1 MPRRH
6 TPPLVPGIAMCVCML
21 VAGALVQAAE
31 APLSEVQI
39 TATRTS
45 EDVDFVPA
53 SLTIIRGEDLRR
65 LGATD
70 LRSALATVPGVD
82 APAGGDPGPAG
93 SVPSFWGLHE
103 FDAFLLV
110 VDGVPWGG
118 AFNPAVPTL
127 DLNDVERIEVM
138 KGAAPVMFGATS
150 FVGVIHVI
158 RYPAGESAEQAEMAL
173 GSRSS
178 SAGSLSTALPP
189 IGAYRQ
195 SLLLDADRTR
205 FSGRDQ
211 GYERAH
217 GLYRG
222 AGPVLDG
229 TGAADL
235 EYMAQTQLPTS
246 PVIRSG
252 GALTA
257 LTPLDG
263 NFNPAD
269 AGIVEHRSHL
279 ALTYTQELH
288 DAEWRT
294 LAAYTYSQTH
304 DVRGFLRPELAIGDD
319 GANADGFNQDRTVR
333 ELYFDS
339 FVAVPL
345 ARALKLTV
353 GLDWQF
359 GDASQQSRNFAYVA
373 ALDGSVIPPPSGAR
387 HVDEING
394 LTDKRRFGGLYA
406 QFDWRAYERLG
417 VLGGVRVNDTH
428 EQQVSTHIDTIDA
441 GNSGYFPDS
450 QQHVRLSGDL
460 GATWRLWGA
469 AQGAEHG
476 ILFAQYSNTFKPAAI
491 DFGPDVGE
499 DILKP
504 ESADGYQ
511 GGLRVK
517 TLDGAIDWELAGF
530 RLDFANLVVSQTD
543 ASGAPVMVNAGSER
557 FEGVET
563 ELRWRFAPAATLNAA
578 YSYHDTRFGNTMTV
592 ESGTLVQ
599 LAGHQL
605 NLSPHNIAAL
615 GLQLSGPGGLQ
626 FASQVAYIGRRFLD
640 RLNTAAVGG
649 YLTVDARFGMRLG
662 RYSLALQGQ
671 NLTDRRDPVTASEFG
686 DQSYYLMPARQV
698 MLSFSADLRR

>member
-1 MPRRH
+1 MNCRFRPSPGGLLLSAALLLTA
-6 TPPLVPGIAMCVCML
+6 TPTL
-21 VAGALVQAAE
+21 AAE
-31 APLSEVQI
+31 PLSEVQI
-39 TATRTS
+39 TATRVP
-45 EDVDFVPA
+45 EDLNIVPA
-53 SLTIIRGEDLRR
+53 SLSIIRGEDLRR
-65 LGATD
+65 LGASD
-70 LRSALATVPGVD
+70 LRAALATVSGVD

-110 VDGVPWGG
+110 VDGIPWGG
-118 AFNPAVPTL
+118 AFNPAVPAL

-158 RYPAGESAEQAEMAL
+158 RYPAGESADQVNVA
-173 GSRSS
+173 GGTRSS
-178 SAGSLSTALPP
+178 AAGSLSSALPTL
-189 IGAYRQ
+189 GEYKE

-222 AGPVLDG
+222 AAPVLEG
-229 TGAADL
+229 SGGVDL
-235 EYMAQTQLPTS
+235 EYLAQTQLPTS

-252 GALTA
+252 AGLTS

-269 AGIVEHRSHL
+269 AGIVAHQSHV
-279 ALTYTQELH
+279 ALSYQQPLRASEWHTLLSYTYTQI
-288 DAEWRT
+288 
-294 LAAYTYSQTH
+294 H
-304 DVRGFLRPELAIGDD
+304 DVRGFVRPELAIGDD

-333 ELYFDS
+333 EVYFDS
-339 FVAVPL
+339 FIALPL
-345 ARALKLTV
+345 SPSLKLTT

-359 GDASQQSRNFAYVA
+359 GDASQASRNFAYVA
-373 ALDGSVIPPPSGAR
+373 ALDGSIVPPPSGAR
-387 HVDEING
+387 HIDEING

-406 QFDWRAYERLG
+406 QLDWRANERLG
-417 VLGGVRVNDTH
+417 VLGGVRLNDTH

-441 GNSGYFPDS
+441 GNDGYFPDS
-450 QQHVRLSGDL
+450 QHHVRLSGDL

-469 AQGAEHG
+469 AQGGEHG

-504 ESADGYQ
+504 ETADGYQ

-517 TLDGAIDWELAGF
+517 TLDGALDWEIAGF
-530 RLDFANLVVSQTD
+530 HLDFSNLVVSQTD

-563 ELRWRFAPAATLNAA
+563 ELRWHLAPAATLSAA

-599 LAGHQL
+599 LDGHQL

-626 FASQVAYIGRRFLD
+626 FASQLAYIGRRFLD
-640 RLNTAAVGG
+640 RLNTAPVGG
-649 YLTVDARFGMRLG
+649 YVTLDARLGMRFG
-662 RYSLALQGQ
+662 AYTIALQGE
-671 NLTDRRDPVTASEFG
+671 NLTDRRAPVTASEFG

-698 MLSFSADLRR
+698 MLSLTADLHP